1 MDIYSILSSKPHNE
15 HYLNRYVRFI
25 SKCERKNNEF
35 SVKTHRHHICPKAKD
50 MFPEFE
56 SFSKSPWNLAR
67 LTPRQH
73 FIAHLMLWKAY
84 PNISSQ
90 FYALWQMKHKNNEQ
104 VNSRLYESI
113 LIEYGQKVS
122 DRFKNKVS
130 VYDDNGVHQRI
141 PKSEYDRKKHNAI
154 SSNRVV
160 AKTKLGE
167 YITVTV
173 EEFSNNN
180 NLCGITKG
188 IKIWNNGH
196 RTVHAYEKPSDEY
209 VRGPLPLTHKQKK
222 TRNKKTQNTIGKRT
236 PEETKI
242 INARNSLA
250 QKNYWNNLSQE
261 ERKKST
267 DTRKKMSEAALKKNP
282 GFSAICK
289 CPKCGKEGQKANISR
304 HHGIDGKKCKW

>member
-15 HYLNRYVRFI
+15 HYLSRYIRFV
-25 SKCERKNNEF
+25 SKCERKNAEF
-35 SVKTHRHHICPKAKD
+35 SVKTHRHHICPRAKD
-50 MFPEFE
+50 MFPEYE
-56 SFSKSPWNLAR
+56 SFSKNPWNLAR

-73 FIAHLMLWKAY
+73 FIAHLMLWKVY

-104 VNSRLYESI
+104 VNSRLYESV

-160 AKTKLGE
+160 AKTNLGE

-173 EEFSNNN
+173 EEFNSNN
-180 NLCGITKG
+180 NLCGTTKG
-188 IKIWNNGH
+188 IKIWNDGH
-196 RTVHAYEKPSDEY
+196 RTVHSYEKPGDEY
-209 VRGPLPLTHKQKK
+209 VRGSLPLTYKQKK
-222 TRNKKTQNTIGKRT
+222 IRNKKTQNTIGKRT
-236 PEETKI
+236 AEETKI
-242 INARNSLA
+242 INTRNSLA

-261 ERKKST
+261 ERKKSA
-267 DTRKKMSEAALKKNP
+267 DTRKKMSEAALKKNL
-282 GFSAICK
+282 GFSVTCK

-304 HHGIDGKKCKW
+304 HHGLGGEKCKW